1 MNKVDIWLVTYILA
15 STASSYLETTQRL
28 NDYIVFC
35 SPRALEGIWDLL
47 ESLKI
52 VSTIPHSDKLIFI
65 LSMTI
70 ALYIRKY
77 YPSSVPK
84 NYEKIFSFV
93 FGKNI

>member
-1 MNKVDIWLVTYILA
+1 MITSA
-15 STASSYLETTQRL
+15 APSYFETTQRL

-35 SPRALEGIWDLL
+35 SPRAIEGLWDLL

-52 VSTIPHSDKLIFI
+52 VTTIPHSEKLIFVI
-65 LSMTI
+65 SMTI

-77 YPSSVPK
+77 YSSLVPK